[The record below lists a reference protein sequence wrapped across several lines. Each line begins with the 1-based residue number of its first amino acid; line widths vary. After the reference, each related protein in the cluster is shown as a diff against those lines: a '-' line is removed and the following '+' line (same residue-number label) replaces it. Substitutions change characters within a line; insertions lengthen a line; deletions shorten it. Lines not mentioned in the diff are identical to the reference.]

1 MLLEELLGGLGLL
14 SGKLGSA
21 RFRRNCHARTFSRIC
36 AELQVDAPPAHVFVA
51 CGVCGRSAQSQLRKA
66 IDMKIGLHV
75 FFASLVAAALL
86 VPAAAAKPGNGNG
99 NGHGQGPPAWASGG
113 SGGAKAHGKPASA
126 GKGQEKKAEKAAQRE
141 ARRAAR
147 AAADEATADAP
158 KHDNPAWVCKFER
171 EQMGVEAFPLGTART
186 RRRRMRSAS
195 ASRPKRTTGTGP
207 ATDGE
212 APPAAEP
219 EEGDPSDQPVVGG
232 EESVAADAFAALR
245 AFFNALTGLVF

>member
-1 MLLEELLGGLGLL
+1 
-14 SGKLGSA
+14 
-21 RFRRNCHARTFSRIC
+21 
-36 AELQVDAPPAHVFVA
+36 
-51 CGVCGRSAQSQLRKA
+51 
-66 IDMKIGLHV
+66 MKIGLHV
-75 FFASLVAAALL
+75 FLASLVAAALL

-99 NGHGQGPPAWASGG
+99 NGNGHGQGPPAWAGGG

-147 AAADEATADAP
+147 ATADEPTADAP

-171 EQMGVEAFPLGTART
+171 ERMGVEAFTTRYGTNETKANAFGKCVSTEAHDRD
-186 RRRRMRSAS
+186 
-195 ASRPKRTTGTGP
+195 GP
-207 ATDGE
+207 TAADGE
-212 APPAAEP
+212 APAAAEP
-219 EEGDPSDQPVVGG
+219 EVGDPSDQPVVGG